1 MKKTLRIISISIFI
15 IGLILAVVGCTVGKG
30 TPPVPGNS
38 GIITI
43 SNLKSTSLTLNWT
56 KAQDDNSAQKNIEY
70 RAYYATVSSITSPE
84 NVEANAIPVGEWEKE
99 IEVKDITNLNDLTD
113 YYFTILVRDEKG
125 NTTIYNVIALFA
137 VTLNFSHI
145 PAGAQ
150 SIEVSIKGDNL
161 EDINKSFPVESQ
173 AEIMVPSGKSIL
185 FSAETNLT
193 SVSFKGE
200 KEQDLLNKTEA
211 EIPIQ
216 FNLYETKLVIPDA
229 ENNRIVQMDDMT
241 GAGWTT
247 LTWNDLGFSN
257 YYEFA
262 PYDIDFDSQGR
273 IYIANYYNNSEDRG
287 LIRIDDINDTTSDT
301 IISSRT
307 KALAIDRAN
316 GWIYYPDGNQ
326 ISRCDYD
333 GNNQKQ
339 YSMSFGD
346 IRGMAVDNQG
356 MVYIAFHDEG
366 DVIVKDLR

>member
-1 MKKTLRIISISIFI
+1 
-15 IGLILAVVGCTVGKG
+15 
-30 TPPVPGNS
+30 
-38 GIITI
+38 
-43 SNLKSTSLTLNWT
+43 
-56 KAQDDNSAQKNIEY
+56 
-70 RAYYATVSSITSPE
+70 
-84 NVEANAIPVGEWEKE
+84 
-99 IEVKDITNLNDLTD
+99 
-113 YYFTILVRDEKG
+113 
-125 NTTIYNVIALFA
+125 
-137 VTLNFSHI
+137 
-145 PAGAQ
+145 
-150 SIEVSIKGDNL
+150 
-161 EDINKSFPVESQ
+161 
-173 AEIMVPSGKSIL
+173 MVPSGKSIL

-241 GAGWTT
+241 GA
-247 LTWNDLGFSN
+247 
-257 YYEFA
+257 
-262 PYDIDFDSQGR
+262 DSQGR

-316 GWIYYPDGNQ
+316 GWIYYTDGNQ